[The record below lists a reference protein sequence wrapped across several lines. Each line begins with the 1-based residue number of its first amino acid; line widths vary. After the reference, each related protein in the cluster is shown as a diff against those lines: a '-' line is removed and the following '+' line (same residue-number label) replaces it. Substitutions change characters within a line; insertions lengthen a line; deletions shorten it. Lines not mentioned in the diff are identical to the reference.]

1 MRLMGHRRATFIAAF
16 ACLLATGLGARAQ
29 QEVAPRQPPS
39 ARDEDAPGWNV
50 QQAASYLDN
59 RLEWWLKWPNA
70 ARDHDTACV
79 SCHTAVPYA
88 LARPSLRSAL
98 GETGPSAT
106 ERKLHDNVLK
116 RVRLWKDVAPFYPD
130 QTVGLPKTSE
140 SRGTEA
146 ILNALILSTRDSKA
160 GTLSDDT
167 RLAFDNLWAL
177 QFRKGDLTGAW
188 AWLNFHLEPWE
199 STGAAYY
206 GATLAAIA
214 VGAAPGNYAAN
225 PEIQTQLAL
234 LSNYLRRGATSE
246 PDFNRVM
253 LLWASSTLPA
263 LLTPDQ
269 QRDIGDAVLSKQQDD
284 GGWTMSTLGS
294 WKRSDSSAPD
304 SNSDGYAT
312 GLVLMTLQRSGL
324 SKDDARIRK
333 GLAWL
338 VQHQDAAS
346 GMWSSSS
353 LNKQRDPASDIG
365 KFMSDV
371 ATAYAVLA
379 LTR

>member
-1 MRLMGHRRATFIAAF
+1 MHSQPDSAPARNKASRR
-16 ACLLATGLGARAQ
+16 GGS
-29 QEVAPRQPPS
+29 PRHCDEGTADWS
-39 ARDEDAPGWNV
+39 AR
-50 QQAASYLDN
+50 QAANYLDN

-88 LARPSLRSAL
+88 LARPSLRAAL
-98 GETGPSAT
+98 GETGPSAS

-146 ILNALILSTRDSKA
+146 ILNALILSTRDRQS
-160 GTLSDDT
+160 GTLSDDA

-199 STGAAYY
+199 STGAAYF

-214 VGAAPGNYAAN
+214 VGSAPGNYAAN
-225 PEIQTQLAL
+225 PEIQNQLTL
-234 LSNYLRRGATSE
+234 LDNYLRRGVTSE

-253 LLWASSTLPA
+253 LLWASSTLPT
-263 LLTPDQ
+263 LLTADQ
-269 QRDIGDAVLSKQQDD
+269 QRAIVNAILSKQQDD
-284 GGWTMSTLGS
+284 GGWAMSTLGS
-294 WKRSDSSAPD
+294 WKRSDATALD
-304 SNSDGYAT
+304 ANSDGYAT
-312 GLVLMTLQRSGL
+312 GLVLMTLQRTGL

-379 LTR
+379 LTQ

>member
-1 MRLMGHRRATFIAAF
+1 
-16 ACLLATGLGARAQ
+16 
-29 QEVAPRQPPS
+29 
-39 ARDEDAPGWNV
+39 
-50 QQAASYLDN
+50 
-59 RLEWWLKWPNA
+59 
-70 ARDHDTACV
+70 
-79 SCHTAVPYA
+79 
-88 LARPSLRSAL
+88 
-98 GETGPSAT
+98 
-106 ERKLHDNVLK
+106 
-116 RVRLWKDVAPFYPD
+116 
-130 QTVGLPKTSE
+130 LPKTSE

>member
-1 MRLMGHRRATFIAAF
+1 
-16 ACLLATGLGARAQ
+16 
-29 QEVAPRQPPS
+29 
-39 ARDEDAPGWNV
+39 
-50 QQAASYLDN
+50 
-59 RLEWWLKWPNA
+59 
-70 ARDHDTACV
+70 
-79 SCHTAVPYA
+79 
-88 LARPSLRSAL
+88 
-98 GETGPSAT
+98 
-106 ERKLHDNVLK
+106 
-116 RVRLWKDVAPFYPD
+116 
-130 QTVGLPKTSE
+130 
-140 SRGTEA
+140 
-146 ILNALILSTRDSKA
+146 
-160 GTLSDDT
+160 
-167 RLAFDNLWAL
+167 
-177 QFRKGDLTGAW
+177 
-188 AWLNFHLEPWE
+188 
-199 STGAAYY
+199 
-206 GATLAAIA
+206 
-214 VGAAPGNYAAN
+214 
-225 PEIQTQLAL
+225 
-234 LSNYLRRGATSE
+234 
-246 PDFNRVM
+246 VM